1 MKRFVEKR
9 RVGLCLLLA
18 VVVVLC
24 NVVDLCLAIKEQQR
38 LEAQFAVIPYFQ
50 EGTVWCTDEG
60 DILLISRDGALYVH
74 SRHENLEGSELVMID
89 AGYFDFRK
97 AETRPV
103 ESYLGGQYF
112 MDDEMTLRLEP
123 YQKEHPILEGRPRLI
138 LKRYFIADDNC
149 PFYHINLEP

>member
-9 RVGLCLLLA
+9 RAGLCLLLTVA
-18 VVVVLC
+18 VVLC
-24 NVVDLCLAIKEQQR
+24 NVVDLCLAIKEQLR
-38 LEAQFAVIPYFQ
+38 LEAQFAVIPHLQ

-60 DILLISRDGALYVH
+60 DILLISQDGSLYVH

-123 YQKEHPILEGRPRLI
+123 YQKEHPILKGRPRLI

>member
-1 MKRFVEKR
+1 MKRFFEDR
-9 RVGLCLLLA
+9 RSVLCLLLF
-18 VVVVLC
+18 VTILLC
-24 NVVDLCLAIKEQQR
+24 NTVQIRLDIREHQR
-38 LEAQFAVIPYFQ
+38 LTAQFAVIPHLQ

-60 DILLISRDGALYVH
+60 DILLISQDGSLYVH

>member
-1 MKRFVEKR
+1 MKRFFEER
-9 RVGLCLLLA
+9 RSGLCLLLVVTILLCDA
-18 VVVVLC
+18 VHLR
-24 NVVDLCLAIKEQQR
+24 LLIKEQQR
-38 LEAQFAVIPYFQ
+38 LEAQFAVIPDLQ

-60 DILLISRDGALYVH
+60 DILLINRDGSLHVH

-138 LKRYFIADDNC
+138 LKRYFIAEDNC
-149 PFYHINLEP
+149 PFYPINLGK